1 MAAEHAVAFK
11 SAFVGPMSF
20 AMFFGSGMGVGGTL
34 SIQRSQTLGQLDDAS
49 EVAVAFFWKNSY
61 VAVGWRWTVHA
72 EKPRHNRATKRST
85 RLKDRHAPLSH
96 DRGATTRIGLVG
108 PPEGESDAREEA
120 PGLGI
125 GRSHVEEN
133 HGPGGFRST
142 GPFATS

>member
-49 EVAVAFFWKNSY
+49 EVAVAFFWNSY

-85 RLKDRHAPLSH
+85 RLKIVMRHC
-96 DRGATTRIGLVG
+96 RMTEEQRQ
-108 PPEGESDAREEA
+108 ESD
-120 PGLGI
+120 
-125 GRSHVEEN
+125 
-133 HGPGGFRST
+133 
-142 GPFATS
+142 